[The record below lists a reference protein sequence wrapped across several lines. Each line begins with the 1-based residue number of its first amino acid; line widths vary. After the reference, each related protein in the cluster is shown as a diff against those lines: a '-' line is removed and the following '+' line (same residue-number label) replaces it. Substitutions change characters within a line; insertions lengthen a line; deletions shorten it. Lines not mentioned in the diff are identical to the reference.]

1 MSTSSNN
8 NLAALQSA
16 TYNNTDTTTTKT
28 NKTETDDTSAQN
40 TAAETSSSNKVGTVA
55 ESKQQFNSSI
65 VEAALSV
72 SISSGNDSL
81 SLLYKT
87 AIENINEAL
96 QPELGDNAIQ
106 ASAANND
113 DNSPEGTA
121 TRILSFISSLYEL
134 YRSQKVESGEEFE
147 EADLAA
153 KFVGIV
159 GGGVDK
165 GFNEAKTILTGLGV
179 FNGDI
184 EANANKTYEL
194 VQKGLQL
201 FIDTKKPKDDSTDTD
216 TKTETATNTDAS
228 ANNTTGNTN
237 INDTNK
243 TI

>member
-8 NLAALQSA
+8 NVTAYQSM
-16 TYNNTDTTTTKT
+16 TYSSTETITTKT
-28 NKTETDDTSAQN
+28 NSTQTDATSSDTETKTSN
-40 TAAETSSSNKVGTVA
+40 NVGTVA
-55 ESKQQFNSSI
+55 ESKQQLNSSI
-65 VEAALSV
+65 VQSALSV

-81 SLLYKT
+81 TLLYKT

-96 QPELGDNAIQ
+96 KPELGDNAIET
-106 ASAANND
+106 AVANEED
-113 DNSPEGTA
+113 YTPEGTS
-121 TRILSFISSLYEL
+121 TRILSFISALYEI
-134 YRSQKVESGEEFE
+134 YRAQKVEDGETFD
-147 EADLAA
+147 EAELAE

-201 FIDTKKPKDDSTDTD
+201 FIETKKPKEETTSDTTDNTSKDDPTADTS
-216 TKTETATNTDAS
+216 KE
-228 ANNTTGNTN
+228 
-237 INDTNK
+237 
-243 TI
+243 